1 MAQRIIAFGVAPT
14 LAIALTLVLGGCSVL
29 PHSTSSGGGNS
40 AGSGSGSGAGNS
52 QKATLPATFPKADVP
67 LVGDDFAYALAVSD
81 KSWAVY
87 VRVGEAKTGFAKA
100 SDLLIGAGFEKS
112 TDIGGDTESGSV
124 GLFTSEKYTIELT
137 SAKDSDFGPVVNY
150 TISKKA

>member
-1 MAQRIIAFGVAPT
+1 MAQRIFAIGIAPT

-29 PHSTSSGGGNS
+29 PHSTNSGGGS
-40 AGSGSGSGAGNS
+40 STGAQNA
-52 QKATLPATFPKADVP
+52 QKATLPASFPSSDVP

-87 VRVGEAKTGFAKA
+87 VRVDDAKTGFAKA

-112 TDIGGDTESGSV
+112 TDVGGETENGSV

-137 SAKDSDFGPVVNY
+137 SAKDSNFGPVVNY
-150 TISKKA
+150 TIAKKA